1 MTSTFFFSGFDRIF
15 FARSHSLKA
24 WGEGFWHFFFYKENC
39 QNPLLCALSTF
50 SFSQFFLSFFGFF
63 FQFFAKPRVR
73 AVLLLYSKTSV
84 SHCSPPHPPSVGL
97 KTHRGWVGGCGGV
110 EVSRPLPGQCA
121 NLRTHVTLA
130 ARPAPSLP
138 ARSAAGLAARVTCVR
153 SLDVAG

>member
-1 MTSTFFFSGFDRIF
+1 MVLTGFFLRGHTLLRRGERVFGTFF
-15 FARSHSLKA
+15 LQQ
-24 WGEGFWHFFFYKENC
+24 NC
-39 QNPLLCALSTF
+39 QNPFLCALSTF
-50 SFSQFFLSFFGFF
+50 SFFHFFLVFLSFLVFF
-63 FQFFAKPRVR
+63 FELFPNPRVR

-97 KTHRGWVGGCGGV
+97 KTHRGWVGGV
-110 EVSRPLPGQCA
+110 EVLEVSRPLPGQCA